1 MKVEDLTIDKYYKF
15 EEYVK
20 DNDIFGIFEL
30 FNIDITN
37 MSIQEMNQKFAE
49 ITSFSFTPVKLNK
62 YYMINGVK
70 YKAQLNLTK
79 IKAGQF
85 IDFQSYMT
93 GDRKLEQILSI
104 FLIPMKKTLIGWK
117 ERKYGEDY
125 NMFETQKE
133 IREHFQIIHAKTLSD
148 FFLSLSVKLLQVMK
162 DCSMKEMVKT
172 KKKLLKSKTQ
182 G

>member
-20 DNDIFGIFEL
+20 DNDVFGIFEL
-30 FNIDITN
+30 FDVDITN
-37 MSIQEMNQKFAE
+37 MSIQEMNQTFTE
-49 ITSFSFTPVKLNK
+49 ITQLSFNTVKLNK
-62 YYMINGVK
+62 YYFINGNK

-85 IDFQSYMT
+85 IDFQSYMS
-93 GDRKLEQILSI
+93 GDRKLEQILSV
-104 FLIPMKKTLIGWK
+104 FLIPMKKTIFGWK

-125 NMFETQKE
+125 DMFETQKE

-148 FFLSLSVKLLQVMK
+148 FFLNLSVKLLQVMK

-172 KKKLLKSKTQ
+172 KKKLSKNKIH